1 MARVL
6 SYAVAAGLYA
16 AAAIFAMAAL
26 MVGATAGFRWIE
38 MRYGLFEAFGALAA
52 LLVIFM
58 ALFVILALYALKR
71 AAKRVAPLSSKLR
84 VALGAPP
91 SIGDVGAAATVASL
105 PTRRRGLVGGSTATA
120 LAIAL
125 SLIGC
130 MRDRGQDSWRRIGE
144 LHGRTI
150 MPAGTIG
157 RLPGVAHRYV
167 GVGLWRKADVAIQAV
182 R

>member
-1 MARVL
+1 MLDELNNKIDRAKHAAGSYLQDQTDQVVARVV

-26 MVGATAGFRWIE
+26 IVGATAGFRWIE
-38 MRYGLFEAFGALAA
+38 IRYGVFEAFGALAA

-71 AAKRVAPLSSKLR
+71 APKRVAPLSSRLR

-91 SIGDVGAAATVASL
+91 STGDVGAAATVASL
-105 PTRRRGLVGGSTATA
+105 PTRHRGLVGGSTATA

-125 SLIGC
+125 SLIGWV
-130 MRDRGQDSWRRIGE
+130 RARGQHS
-144 LHGRTI
+144 
-150 MPAGTIG
+150 
-157 RLPGVAHRYV
+157 
-167 GVGLWRKADVAIQAV
+167 
-182 R
+182 